1 MGLETCNKFSDL
13 VNFISPKSGR
23 NYNIVVETGSYLFS
37 FDCNFDLIVVYRGEY
52 GISNYLIKKY
62 KCGHVLI
69 EYDKL
74 CNPRKLYFS
83 ESSLGKTEFEFNLSH
98 PLYISKDQRVVYN
111 CDYYI
116 SDDVNFIKKY
126 MVDCLNFE
134 VNKKLDEIAAI
145 YNKYG
150 NINKIRL

>member
-1 MGLETCNKFSDL
+1 MGLEIYNKLSDII
-13 VNFISPKSGR
+13 NFISPDKRDSD
-23 NYNIVVETGSYLFS
+23 NNIAEKEIYFIS
-37 FDCNFDLIVVYRGEY
+37 FDCNFDLIVVCKDRY
-52 GISNYLIKKY
+52 NFCPKKY
-62 KCGHVLI
+62 NCSKILI

-74 CNPRKLYFS
+74 FFNPMKLSFYEDNIIDS
-83 ESSLGKTEFEFNLSH
+83 VFEFKLSH
-98 PLYISKDQRVVYN
+98 PLYISKDKKVAYN

-116 SDDVNFIKKY
+116 SDDINFIKKY

-150 NINKIRL
+150 EIDKIRL

>member
-1 MGLETCNKFSDL
+1 MGLEICNKFSDI
-13 VNFISPKSGR
+13 VNFISLKNSR
-23 NYNIVVETGSYLFS
+23 DYNMIETGSWFFS
-37 FDCNFDLIVVYRGEY
+37 LDCNFDLIVVCRGRY
-52 GISNYLIKKY
+52 GISNYLTRKY

-74 CNPRKLYFS
+74 YNPRKLYFS
-83 ESSLGKTEFEFNLSH
+83 ENSLGKTEFEFELSH
-98 PLYISKDQRVVYN
+98 PLHINKDQKVVYN

-116 SDDVNFIKKY
+116 SDDINFIKKY

-134 VNKKLDEIAAI
+134 INKKLDEIAAI

-150 NINKIRL
+150 EIDRIRL